1 MKKTRP
7 IGYQRT
13 FMSTAELAEIFG
25 VLPASIRTAVWRKK
39 SFLRMRM
46 PARRPLPLVAAAAW
60 VLVLIALVQHPP
72 FWRPLAVIGWVVL
85 GGPLMFAAELV
96 TESLIVMLYV
106 TLRTMIVGPSNR
118 AHEGSE

>member
-39 SFLRMRM
+39 SFLGISPVVM
-46 PARRPLPLVAAAAW
+46 P
-60 VLVLIALVQHPP
+60 
-72 FWRPLAVIGWVVL
+72 G
-85 GGPLMFAAELV
+85 
-96 TESLIVMLYV
+96 
-106 TLRTMIVGPSNR
+106 SNR
-118 AHEGSE
+118 LRWAVQDVVALIGQERLKAK